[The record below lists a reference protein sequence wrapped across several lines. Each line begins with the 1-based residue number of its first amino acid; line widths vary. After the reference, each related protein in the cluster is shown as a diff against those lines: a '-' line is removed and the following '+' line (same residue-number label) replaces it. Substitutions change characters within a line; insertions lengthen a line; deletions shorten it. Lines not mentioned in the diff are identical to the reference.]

1 MEIGLLEKLT
11 RLNLSRNRIN
21 ELPDE
26 FFRLR
31 ELKYLNLSH
40 NGLEDISA
48 DLSDLVMLEFLD
60 LSNNQLEQL
69 PGGIGFL
76 TRLTDLSIHH
86 NKLQA
91 LPSDI
96 TNLRSEL
103 WFCEIWAPLT
113 SPISCRPSKVGHDE
127 QRRQIYARIH
137 GRFAEDWVYLRAA

>member
-1 MEIGLLEKLT
+1 MEKLT

-21 ELPDE
+21 ELPNE

-31 ELKYLNLSH
+31 ELKFLSLAH

-48 DLSDLVMLEFLD
+48 DLSDLVMLEILD
-60 LSNNQLEQL
+60 LSNNQLESL

-86 NKLQA
+86 NKLEV
-91 LPSDI
+91 LPNDV

-103 WFCEIWAPLT
+103 DYILLEMKKVKDLLHFR
-113 SPISCRPSKVGHDE
+113 SSKVGYDE
-127 QRRQIYARIH
+127 QRHQVSTRIY
-137 GRFAEDWVYLRAA
+137 GRFAKD